1 MKIYYIEE
9 NLGDMIRVYDKCSQN
24 WIELADEYISNFG
37 GIMYRDGIEIRYK
50 SDDSLAATIR
60 DLLVI

>member
-9 NLGDMIRVYDKCSQN
+9 NLGDAIRVYDKCSQDL
-24 WIELADEYISNFG
+24 IELAYDYIGNFG
-37 GIMYRDGIEIRYK
+37 GIMYRDGNELRYY

-60 DLLVI
+60 ELLVI